1 MSVVFCSV
9 INSCLKGVCVYV
21 CCFLIGDVVVVLI
34 MEKAHSVC
42 VFESIVFKIHCL
54 TPFGVRGSLNRLQH
68 SSRIF
73 VLTAFGTESLIW
85 DLTLNSSIDLNNLF
99 NTDDERSSSR

>member
-1 MSVVFCSV
+1 VSV
-9 INSCLKGVCVYV
+9 CLL
-21 CCFLIGDVVVVLI
+21 FLIGDVVVVVVVDHG
-34 MEKAHSVC
+34 KRAHSVC

-99 NTDDERSSSR
+99 NTDD